1 VVDDAELAL
10 LASDLESDRVERKA
24 SLSDGSDRVGQ
35 AICAFAND
43 MPGRGEVGLVLVG
56 VTDSGDPS
64 GLTITDRLLQT
75 LAAFRSDGN
84 ILPLPTMTVEKRRL
98 RGAEIAVV
106 VVTPSGDPPVRYR
119 GTVWIRV
126 GPRRGIASR
135 DDERILMERRRHRTS
150 TFDEREAGDVTF
162 EDLDMDMFRRQYLP
176 AAVSEETLAQNNR
189 TDEDQLRALHLATP
203 DGRPNVAAILLLGLD
218 PRAFL
223 PGAFVQFARFD
234 GTELDA
240 PILDQKELG
249 GPLADVLRRADELTA
264 VNIRVATAVVG
275 HTQESR
281 SPDYPAT
288 ALQQVLRNAVLH
300 RAYELNVPVSWYWF
314 SDRVEVHSPGGLYGR
329 VNEAN
334 FGEPYATDYRNP
346 VLAEGLKVLGF
357 VQHFGMGVT
366 LTRRACHTNGNPP
379 PEFTFAP
386 SGVLCTIRAKA

>member
-1 VVDDAELAL
+1 MIDDAELAR
-10 LASDLESDRVERKA
+10 LATDLESDRVERKA
-24 SLSDGSDRVGQ
+24 SLSDGSERVGQ

-56 VTDSGDPS
+56 VTDDGRPS
-64 GLTITDRLLQT
+64 GLPITDRLLQT

-84 ILPLPTMTVEKRRL
+84 ILPLPTMSVEKREL
-98 RGAEIAVV
+98 RGVEVAVV
-106 VVTPSGDPPVRYR
+106 EVTPSGDPPVRYR
-119 GTVWIRV
+119 GAVWIRV
-126 GPRRGIASR
+126 GPRRAIASR
-135 DDERILMERRRHRTS
+135 DDERILIERRRHGMS
-150 TFDEREAGDVTF
+150 TFDERLAGDATF

-176 AAVSEETLAQNNR
+176 AAVSAETIAQNSR
-189 TDEDQLRALHLATP
+189 TDEDQLRALHLATA
-203 DGRPNVAAILLLGLD
+203 DGGPNVAAVLLLGLD

-240 PILDQKELG
+240 PILDQKELS
-249 GPLADVLRRADELTA
+249 GPLPDILRRADELTA
-264 VNIRVATAVVG
+264 VNIRVATTVVG

-281 SPDYPAT
+281 SPDYPST

-300 RAYELNVPVSWYWF
+300 RTYELNVPVSWYWF

-329 VNEAN
+329 VNETN
-334 FGEPYATDYRNP
+334 FGQPYATDYRNP

-357 VQHFGMGVT
+357 VQHFGMGVA
-366 LTRRACHTNGNPP
+366 LTRRACQNNGNPP

-386 SGVLCTIRAKA
+386 SGVLCTIRART